1 MTENEFW
8 DLSLGEI
15 ARRLES
21 YQRVKKRD
29 QQEKASFDYVQA
41 NLIAKLVGKI
51 LGDKSETP
59 KIEDV
64 YPTLFKEEVETEEE
78 PIQSSP
84 EKDAIAFMT
93 FAQQFNKKFEGGNT
107 EQ

>member
-8 DLSLGEI
+8 DLTLGEI
-15 ARRLES
+15 ARRLDS
-21 YQRVKKRD
+21 YQRVKERNQK
-29 QQEKASFDYVQA
+29 EKASYDYIQA
-41 NLIAKLVGKI
+41 TLIAKLVGKV

-78 PIQSSP
+78 QTQSQS

-93 FAQQFNKKFEGGNT
+93 FVQQFNKKFEGGNT

>member
-21 YQRVKKRD
+21 YQRVKERNQK
-29 QQEKASFDYVQA
+29 EKATYDYIQA
-41 NLIAKLVGKI
+41 NLIAKLVGI
-51 LGDKSETP
+51 VLGDKSETP

-78 PIQSSP
+78 QAQSQS

-93 FAQQFNKKFEGGNT
+93 FVQQFNKKFEGGNT

>member
-8 DLSLGEI
+8 DLTLGEI
-15 ARRLES
+15 ARRLDS

-29 QQEKASFDYVQA
+29 QKEKASYDYIQA
-41 NLIAKLVGKI
+41 NLIAKLVGKV
-51 LGDKSETP
+51 LGDKRKKK

-64 YPTLFKEEVETEEE
+64 YPALFKEEVETEEE
-78 PIQSSP
+78 KIQSSA

>member
-21 YQRVKKRD
+21 YQRVKERNLKE
-29 QQEKASFDYVQA
+29 QASFDYVQA

-78 PIQSSP
+78 QVQSSS
-84 EKDAIAFMT
+84 EKDAIAFMR
-93 FAQQFNKKFEGGNT
+93 FVQQFNKKFEGGNT